1 MPSINIAE
9 FADGFVIHFDTA
21 GERINVYTLASTLVG
36 IADAAKA
43 ANADINH
50 GYDIEVVVEAIGPGS
65 FRAFIRA
72 IYKESGN
79 LFSGESL
86 RAIILAV
93 VASFIYERSC
103 AVEHPI
109 KVEVYTK
116 EVVIESGPNKVVV
129 PREVYDATRIV
140 ENDPQFVRGINRTF
154 EAIGS
159 DDKVNGVAIVPKID
173 SSPPAIIIPQD
184 TIRQIAIEP
193 TDDPLTRVIEEQC
206 DLQIVKAILERST
219 RKWEFMWRGVR
230 ISAPVLDQGFYNR
243 FFAHAITIAPGDELK
258 VRLAIKQSREPR
270 TGIYTNIG
278 YEVREVYEHVPRTR
292 QEGLALEEQ

>member
-9 FADGFVIHFDTA
+9 FAEGFVIHFDTA
-21 GERINVYTLASTLVG
+21 GERINAYTLASTLVG

-43 ANADINH
+43 ANSTINL
-50 GYDIEVVVEAIGPGS
+50 GYDIEIVVEAIGPGS
-65 FRAFIRA
+65 FRALIRA
-72 IYKESGN
+72 IYKQTGN

-86 RAIILAV
+86 RAIVLGII
-93 VASFIYERSC
+93 ASFIYERSC
-103 AVEHPI
+103 AVDHPI
-109 KVEVYTK
+109 KVEVSTK
-116 EVVIESGPNKVVV
+116 EVVIESGQNKVIV
-129 PREVYDATRIV
+129 PREVYDATRTA
-140 ENDPQFVRGINRTF
+140 EHNPQFVRGIIKTF
-154 EAIGS
+154 EAVGT
-159 DDKVNGVAIVPKID
+159 DDKVNGVGIVPKID
-173 SSPPAIIIPQD
+173 SPPPAILIPQN
-184 TIRQIAIEP
+184 TIRQIEIEP

-258 VRLAIKQSREPR
+258 ARLAIKQSREPR

-278 YEVREVYEHVPRTR
+278 YEVHEVYEHVPRTR
-292 QEGLALEEQ
+292 QEGLPLENE